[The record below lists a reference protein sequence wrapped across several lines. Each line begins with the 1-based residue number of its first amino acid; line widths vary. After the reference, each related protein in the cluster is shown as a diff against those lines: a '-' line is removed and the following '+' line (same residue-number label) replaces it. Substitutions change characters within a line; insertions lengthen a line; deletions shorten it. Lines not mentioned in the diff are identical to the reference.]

1 MQRKIEKKLLGRKI
15 TDDEK
20 REVLGLLCESSY
32 ENSLVFITIIFK
44 KSAIRKKSERNCEET
59 IADIVSPTYPMT
71 EAYTKAWRAKRKK
84 IESNEATVSYR
95 IRRV

>member
-32 ENSLVFITIIFK
+32 ENSFVFITIIFK
-44 KSAIRKKSERNCEET
+44 KSAIRKKPERNCNET

-95 IRRV
+95 IQRV